1 MVLTTDL
8 KEERTCKGAVLYA
21 GETELIVAA
30 SRAHQDRFIVKFE
43 GVDSREAADLLRGQ
57 VLTADALGEDG
68 NSAYDDMVFAHDV
81 IGLTLVDQDGTAHG
95 EVVSLLANPASDLM
109 ELANGALVPMAFYVS
124 HDEQQ
129 VRVDVPEGLL
139 SGDEA

>member
-1 MVLTTDL
+1 MRV
-8 KEERTCKGAVLYA
+8 
-21 GETELIVAA
+21 TELIVVS

-43 GVDSREAADLLRGQ
+43 GVDSREAADLLRGRS
-57 VLTADALGEDG
+57 LTADALGETR
-68 NSAYDDMVFAHDV
+68 SLVLTSTVFAHDV

-95 EVVSLLANPASDLM
+95 EIVSLLANPASDLM

-124 HDEQQ
+124 HDGQQ
-129 VRVDVPEGLL
+129 VHVDVPEGLL